1 MLDLLN
7 KDFQPSILN
16 IFKALKE
23 TIPKE
28 LRKSMRTVSHQ
39 IKNINK
45 EIEIILKNKPN
56 RNSEAEEFNTK

>member
-1 MLDLLN
+1 MLDLLK

>member
-45 EIEIILKNKPN
+45 DIEIILKNKPN